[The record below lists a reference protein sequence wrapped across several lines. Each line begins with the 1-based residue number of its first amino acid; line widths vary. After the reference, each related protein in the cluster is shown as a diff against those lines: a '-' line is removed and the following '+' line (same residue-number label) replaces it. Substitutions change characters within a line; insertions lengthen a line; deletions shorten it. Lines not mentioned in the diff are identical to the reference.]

1 MTHKTSDPPELR
13 FAAEVLS
20 GEHWTPTPLLPA
32 TVIGSRLGCDLWLK
46 REDCTPIGSVK
57 LRGAL
62 VAMARLGDDLP
73 PRCVYVASAGN
84 YGLAIILLTA
94 LLRLVFW
101 PLNQK
106 SMTSMRKTQK
116 LQPQMAA
123 IRGKYKGTKDVEKR
137 QKMNEEVMAL
147 YKREGVSPLGGCLPM
162 VAQIP
167 ILFSFYALLSV
178 AIELRQAPF
187 FFWVTDLSRH
197 DPYLVLP
204 LLMGG
209 SMLAQQRLTPQASAD
224 PQQASMMKMM
234 RLMPIFFTVM
244 FLYVPSGLVLYW
256 LTNNL
261 LGISQQL
268 FVNRS
273 MDRQLEAEKAA
284 KKTAKKSGKSQRGK

>member
-1 MTHKTSDPPELR
+1 VSLGHSLDEAVDFGMWGFVSRPML
-13 FAAEVLS
+13 FVLNTIYS
-20 GEHWTPTPLLPA
+20 
-32 TVIGSRLGCDLWLK
+32 
-46 REDCTPIGSVK
+46 
-57 LRGAL
+57 L
-62 VAMARLGDDLP
+62 V
-73 PRCVYVASAGN
+73 GN

-116 LQPQMAA
+116 LQPKMAA
-123 IRGKYKGTKDVEKR
+123 IKGKYKGAKDTESR

-162 VAQIP
+162 LAQIP

-178 AIELRQAPF
+178 ALELRQAPF

-273 MDRQLEAEKAA
+273 MDRELQAEKDARKAA
-284 KKTAKKSGKSQRGK
+284 KKSAKSQRGKR